1 MALDY
6 VIYVQAESIYKDLVS
21 RRTANTSELALAA
34 ADNDSDAQ
42 RLGTEWLLLNELIKK
57 IEKDEKKAADAATS
71 PTDQNMKGK

>member
-21 RRTANTSELALAA
+21 RRTAKASELALAA

-42 RLGTEWLLLNELIKK
+42 GIGTEWLLLDELIKK
-57 IEKDEKKAADAATS
+57 IEEDEKKAADAATS
-71 PTDQNMKGK
+71 TTNQKTKGK

>member
-42 RLGTEWLLLNELIKK
+42 RLGNEWLLLNELIKK
-57 IEKDEKKAADAATS
+57 IEKDEKRPLMQPHHRPIKT
-71 PTDQNMKGK
+71 